1 MASPAFEKRDANS
14 ADRSAAS
21 APVADSAFVADSA
34 AVAAGELPGAAA
46 TTDRLTI
53 FRMLVITAG
62 IAVGLVVFAPKV
74 DPNDLS
80 PYNVEYFRALAA
92 APLIGACLPAGFFA
106 LGWRRRNSSR
116 PGPGG
121 LLALTMT
128 CGVLLLLPPAAM
140 TGDDGMGFI
149 CFRFMLPLVSLW
161 YLVAMAAAGQL
172 NRETL
177 TGGAP
182 WSERYALYLAIAW
195 LPEAAW
201 LLYEIY
207 EGAFR

>member
-1 MASPAFEKRDANS
+1 MTPRGRKLTFIMASPAFEKRDANS
-14 ADRSAAS
+14 ADLLATG
-21 APVADSAFVADSA
+21 PP
-34 AVAAGELPGAAA
+34 VAAGELPGATA

-62 IAVGLVVFAPKV
+62 IAVGLVVFAPRI
-74 DPNDLS
+74 DRSNQS

-92 APLIGACLPAGFFA
+92 APIVGACLPAGFFA
-106 LGWRRRNSSR
+106 WGWRRRSHAR
-116 PGPGG
+116 LGPGG

-128 CGVLLLLPPAAM
+128 AGVLLLLPPAAM

-149 CFRFMLPLVSLW
+149 CLRFMLPLVSLW